1 MTNATPPATQDRFLD
16 LLLAAI
22 YAIVGALEPVILTIA
37 HTPDR
42 PWVERI
48 RIGNRF
54 WAIIREL
61 LALTL
66 RIKPEILS
74 TNPVFPPT
82 RPCTPRPGRPARIR
96 NTRPLDLTPRQL
108 AKRLAFLLHQLECL
122 AAEANAALTTAFH
135 HHANIIRAI
144 AGCDCLPPQTWERA
158 G

>member
-22 YAIVGALEPVILTIA
+22 YAIVGALEPVIMTIA

-74 TNPVFPPT
+74 TNPVFPP
-82 RPCTPRPGRPARIR
+82 
-96 NTRPLDLTPRQL
+96 TRPLDLTPRQL